1 MPRVAK
7 PGDITSIEKVAL
19 AIKRKMPNVSL
30 NLNTGAFEVENK
42 DGDIVKTLAPA
53 KGSDAVY
60 VVNKTTRGDDLQAA
74 SDYMYNQRAQLAIDS
89 SDFETKFAEKQDTLI
104 QTIEMW
110 HGITPG
116 ASRNALSLQIG
127 RLQNELAGIEKELR
141 NKQYKYREVL
151 EDKGIIRRIFVPSS
165 NDDRVMPHPVFK
177 LNVSQTSVLHRVL
190 PIKDS
195 NTV

>member
-1 MPRVAK
+1 MSRAAK

-19 AIKRKMPNVSL
+19 AIKRKMTNVSL
-30 NLNTGAFEVENK
+30 NLNTGAFEVKNK
-42 DGDIVKTLAPA
+42 DGAVVKTLAPA

-60 VVNKTTRGDDLQAA
+60 VVNKTTHNDDLQAA
-74 SDYMYNQRAQLAIDS
+74 SDHMYNQRTQLASDA
-89 SDFETKFAEKQDTLI
+89 SDFETRFAEKQDTLI

-151 EDKGIIRRIFVPSS
+151 EDKGIKRRVFVPSS

-177 LNVSQTSVLHRVL
+177 LNASQTSVIHRVL

-195 NTV
+195 GAI